1 MCGIAGFFIN
11 GDYSNKREII
21 KKMNDMLSHRGP
33 DGEGFYSDDYVLLSH
48 KRLSIIDLNSRSN
61 QPFTDENKQCVI
73 TFNGEI
79 YNYIELRKILLE
91 TEYEKI
97 ESINIEKILG
107 FVESIE
113 VQNEKTSSS
122 KYIGT
127 LAIKFSENK
136 VLKYLSQNNI
146 KFTII
151 KSKPLL
157 ILPIYKFAGVTYLWE
172 KKNIWR
178 NVWIDKSKNVGLIPI
193 KSSEGKFKDFIYF
206 NPDKAVK
213 KNLNNLELLA
223 KSHNTT
229 GVLIAILKKKYN
241 RDKSKMLFNLNL
253 SIHRFDDNET
263 IKHED
268 IIEIYTNEYSDNVLD
283 DAKIKVE
290 QFVNQQWKTANIITS
305 QKKFQKITVLFNN
318 LNEWIDIKKTISDMS
333 IIDKYNVKK
342 FSHNKATIF
351 LSFSGNLNQLKVAFK
366 QSDLDFNINDNKLN
380 LLK

>member
-1 MCGIAGFFIN
+1 MKYKYIKFFI
-11 GDYSNKREII
+11 II
-21 KKMNDMLSHRGP
+21 
-33 DGEGFYSDDYVLLSH
+33 F
-48 KRLSIIDLNSRSN
+48 
-61 QPFTDENKQCVI
+61 FI
-73 TFNGEI
+73 TFFSSKNLISEVSEEKIFEI
-79 YNYIELRKILLE
+79 KNISVEVESTSSSKAKEIALLEAQEKGFKNLLRKILLE

-157 ILPIYKFAGVTYLWE
+157 LLPIYKFAGVTYLWE

-178 NVWIDKSKNVGLIPI
+178 NVWIDKSKNSGLIPI

-283 DAKIKVE
+283 DVKIKVE